1 MNNHFYKWFSRPM
14 RQGVAL
20 KSLIKT
26 TLMAITMLVSL
37 STFAQDKLVSGKVT
51 DKSDGSGMPGVS
63 VSVKG
68 SNKGTQTDVNG
79 AYKISAP
86 ANATLVYSFV
96 GFTKQEIA
104 IGNRSEVN
112 INLVSGDRALDE
124 VIVVGYGTTTR
135 KDATGGVSSL
145 SAKDFNQGVISSP
158 EQLLQGR
165 VAGV

>member
-1 MNNHFYKWFSRPM
+1 MNNHFYRWFGRPM

-20 KSLIKT
+20 KSLLKT

-37 STFAQDKLVSGKVT
+37 STFAQDKTVSGKVT

-79 AYKISAP
+79 TYKISAP
-86 ANATLVYSFV
+86 SNATLIFSFV

-104 IGNRSEVN
+104 
-112 INLVSGDRALDE
+112 
-124 VIVVGYGTTTR
+124 VGTR
-135 KDATGGVSSL
+135 
-145 SAKDFNQGVISSP
+145 
-158 EQLLQGR
+158 
-165 VAGV
+165 